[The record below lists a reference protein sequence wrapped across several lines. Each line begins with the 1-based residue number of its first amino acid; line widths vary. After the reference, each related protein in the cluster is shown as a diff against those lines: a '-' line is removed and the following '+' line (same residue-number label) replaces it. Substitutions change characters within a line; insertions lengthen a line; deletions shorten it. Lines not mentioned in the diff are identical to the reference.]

1 MGYWLL
7 AGLILLEKEENLE
20 LWHDKLS
27 AIKRR
32 ILMTKW
38 TGKAWR
44 ELRQDKLFFKKL
56 FQKTGCL
63 MTIDGRDDELI
74 RLQGLDGYN
83 F

>member
-7 AGLILLEKEENLE
+7 AGLILLEKGENLE

-63 MTIDGRDDELI
+63 MTIDGTDDELI
-74 RLQGLDGYN
+74 RPQGLDGYN

>member
-7 AGLILLEKEENLE
+7 AGLILLEKGENLE

-27 AIKRR
+27 AKKRR

-63 MTIDGRDDELI
+63 MTIDGTDDELI
-74 RLQGLDGYN
+74 RPQGLDGYN